1 MYQQMGSGEAMVT
14 EAPVNLAPPERSTV
28 GSSTAD
34 SFIWQPN
41 SANMHVL
48 RPKSA
53 KGRTRPSLHRP
64 QGTELCPHRTPASLP
79 PAIPCESPSGR
90 RPGACAPKSPNSGAP
105 DEIPELL
112 QQVPG
117 GASSSLN
124 KYPVLPSINR
134 KTLEEGSVEA
144 VAKKAG
150 SLQLGSIQALD
161 QEETGTVKTSEED
174 SRAPACS
181 PERKV
186 IVETRRQTSPRAGDV
201 EETSDREPRLLLA
214 IRSPSGQRFV
224 HHFRPTDALQT
235 VVAVAEHQNQASY
248 QPCSITVMGVPRR
261 RFFDLTR
268 SLQECKILHKSVLGI
283 SQEEGE
289 GEP

>member
-1 MYQQMGSGEAMVT
+1 MAT

-34 SFIWQPN
+34 SFIWQPD

-64 QGTELCPHRTPASLP
+64 QGAELCPHRAPASLP
-79 PAIPCESPSGR
+79 PAIPCELPSSQ
-90 RPGACAPKSPNSGAP
+90 RPGACAPKSPNPGAP

-112 QQVPG
+112 QQG
-117 GASSSLN
+117 LAGASSSLN

-134 KTLEEGSVEA
+134 KTLEEGSVET
-144 VAKKAG
+144 VAKKVG

-161 QEETGTVKTSEED
+161 QEETVTVKTSEED
-174 SRAPACS
+174 SRAPVYS

-186 IVETRRQTSPRAGDV
+186 IVQTSRQTSPGAGDV
-201 EETSDREPRLLLA
+201 EEPSDREPRLLLA
-214 IRSPSGQRFV
+214 VRSPSGRRFV

-248 QPCSITVMGVPRR
+248 QPCSIAVMGVPRR
-261 RFFDLTR
+261 RFSDLTR
-268 SLQECKILHKSVLGI
+268 SLQECKIPHKSVLGI

>member
-1 MYQQMGSGEAMVT
+1 MAT
-14 EAPVNLAPPERSTV
+14 EAPVNIARPERSPV
-28 GSSTAD
+28 GSTAAD

-53 KGRTRPSLHRP
+53 KGRTRPSPHRP
-64 QGTELCPHRTPASLP
+64 QGTELHPQRAPASLP
-79 PAIPCESPSGR
+79 PAIPCESPSSQ
-90 RPGACAPKSPNSGAP
+90 RPGACAPKSPHQGAP

-112 QQVPG
+112 QQVPI
-117 GASSSLN
+117 GAASSLN

-134 KTLEEGSVEA
+134 KTPEEGSVET

-150 SLQLGSIQALD
+150 SLQLSGVRALD
-161 QEETGTVKTSEED
+161 QEETGTMKTSEED

-181 PERKV
+181 PKRRV
-186 IVETRRQTSPRAGDV
+186 FVRTRRQSSPRAGDL
-201 EETSDREPRLLLA
+201 EEPSDLEPRLLLA
-214 IRSPSGQRFV
+214 VRSPSGRRFV
-224 HHFRPTDALQT
+224 RHFRPTDALQT
-235 VVAVAEHQNQASY
+235 VVAVAEHKNQASY
-248 QPCSITVMGVPRR
+248 HPCRIETMEVPRR
-261 RFFDLTR
+261 RFSDLTR
-268 SLQECKILHKSVLGI
+268 SLQECKIPHKSVLGI

>member
-1 MYQQMGSGEAMVT
+1 MAT

-34 SFIWQPN
+34 SFIWQPD

-64 QGTELCPHRTPASLP
+64 QGTELCPHRAPASLP
-79 PAIPCESPSGR
+79 PAIPCESPSSQ
-90 RPGACAPKSPNSGAP
+90 RPGVCAPKSPNPGAP

-112 QQVPG
+112 QQVPV

-134 KTLEEGSVEA
+134 KTLEEGSVET
-144 VAKKAG
+144 VAKKVG

-161 QEETGTVKTSEED
+161 QEETGTVKTSEDD
-174 SRAPACS
+174 SRTPAYS

-186 IVETRRQTSPRAGDV
+186 IIQTRRQTSPRAGDA

-214 IRSPSGQRFV
+214 IRSPSGRRFV

-235 VVAVAEHQNQASY
+235 VVAVAEHQNQATY
-248 QPCSITVMGVPRR
+248 QPCSIAVMGVPRR
-261 RFFDLTR
+261 RFSDLTR
-268 SLQECKILHKSVLGI
+268 SLQECKIPHKSVLGI